1 MSWVAVVFFCFA
13 ENDCHFWYKETV
25 STNECSKAMT
35 TAVKILAENKTPV
48 IYSTCMQ
55 IKGKSI

>member
-1 MSWVAVVFFCFA
+1 MTWLAVVFFCFG

-25 STNECSKAMT
+25 STNECNKMMAQT
-35 TAVKILAENKTPV
+35 VKILTENKVPV
-48 IYSTCMQ
+48 IYGTCMQ